1 MMTFASSLATAT
13 LFALVSLLAPAA
25 GRAVP
30 PQSVP
35 DAAAI
40 GPRLLQDGAVK
51 SALDRIRQEE
61 ARVVEDQ
68 VRLCEIPAPP
78 FKEMTRAEA
87 YRQAF
92 LALGLE
98 NVRID
103 KVGNVLGERP
113 GLAPRPH
120 VVFSAHLD
128 TVFPEGTDVTTSRSG
143 SVIKGPGIGD
153 DCRGLAVVLA
163 VARAMNAANIPT
175 PGTITFVGTVGE
187 EGLGDL
193 RGVKHLF
200 NEELKGRIDKFVSV
214 DGTGLGITHVAVG
227 SLRYRVTFKGPGG
240 HSYGAFGIANP
251 IHALGRAMAKIGDLQ
266 VPREPKT
273 TFNVGRIGG
282 GTSVN
287 SIPFEAWMEVDMRS
301 ADQAAL
307 TALDANFHKAV
318 DTALAE
324 EHERWGNRGRLTVE
338 KTVVGSRPAG
348 RGGENTPIVQ
358 AALSVSKALGLQAS
372 IDEGSTDSNIP
383 ISLGIPAVTIDG
395 GGRGTGAH
403 SLDETFDATDSWQ
416 GTARAFL
423 LALALAR

>member
-1 MMTFASSLATAT
+1 MTPF
-13 LFALVSLLAPAA
+13 VSIVAAAVWLLAASLSPVSRPA
-25 GRAVP
+25 RASAQA
-30 PQSVP
+30 PQDPST
-35 DAAAI
+35 I
-40 GPRLLQDGAVK
+40 GARLLQDASVK
-51 SALDRIRQEE
+51 SAIDRLRQDEP
-61 ARVVEDQ
+61 RVIEDQ
-68 VRLCEIPAPP
+68 VRICEIPAPP
-78 FKEMTRAEA
+78 FKEGRRAEA
-87 YRQAF
+87 YRDAF
-92 LALGLE
+92 VALGLK

-103 KVGNVLGERP
+103 KAGNVLGERP
-113 GLAPRPH
+113 GLSPRPH

-128 TVFPEGTDVTTSRSG
+128 TVFPEGTAVTTSRTG
-143 SVIKGPGIGD
+143 NIIKGPGIGD

-163 VARAMNAANIPT
+163 VARMMNSANIQT

-200 NEELKGRIDKFVSV
+200 SEELKGRIDKFVSV

-251 IHALGRAMAKIGDLQ
+251 IHALGRAIARIGDLQ

-287 SIPFEAWMEVDMRS
+287 SIAFDAWMEVDMRS

-307 TALDANFHKAV
+307 TALDANFHRAV
-318 DTALAE
+318 DAALAE
-324 EHERWGNRGRLTVE
+324 ENERWANRGRLTVD
-338 KTVVGSRPAG
+338 KQVVGNRPAG
-348 RGGENTPIVQ
+348 RGGENSPIVQ
-358 AALSVSKALGLQAS
+358 AALSVTKALGLQAS

-403 SLDETFDATDSWQ
+403 SLDEAFDTSDSWQ

-423 LALALAR
+423 LARALAR